1 MHTPDE
7 RAQMLDLA
15 IDTIDAALRSGS
27 RRIPVEYP
35 HFLQVPGA
43 SFVTLRRHGELLGC
57 IGALEAYQELGPDI
71 AEHALA
77 AAFDDPRFPP
87 LRSLTDVHVE
97 ISVLGPLREFA
108 AKSYDDVVARLPRSG
123 AVVEALGRRGTFLP
137 AVWEQLPEPGAF
149 VAGLWRKAG
158 LRPGTWPAQVWVY
171 DVEEFGRDVG
181 E

>member
-1 MHTPDE
+1 M
-7 RAQMLDLA
+7 
-15 IDTIDAALRSGS
+15 
-27 RRIPVEYP
+27 
-35 HFLQVPGA
+35 
-43 SFVTLRRHGELLGC
+43 
-57 IGALEAYQELGPDI
+57 
-71 AEHALA
+71 A

-181 E
+181 SDPRVQGRMRLWTGPWK